1 MTRPRLERPM
11 RHRSAVLLMLL
22 VTLLWS
28 SAGAVSRHLDSARG
42 FEVTF
47 WRSAFNALALTLL
60 LPMLRGRDYWRQALP
75 RLRCSPSVLGSGLCW
90 AVMYT
95 AFMLAL
101 TMTGVANVLVTM
113 ALGPLLTAL
122 FARVFLHQRLAART
136 WVAIWIASA
145 GIAWMFASE
154 MRAGA
159 HAWLGMGVAL
169 AVPVAAASNWT
180 LLQARAGDGA
190 TDLLPAV
197 WLGAMLSAAA
207 TLPLAWPFEAS
218 GRDLLLLAGLGVF
231 QLAVPCLIVVRLTRV
246 LPAAEV
252 ALLGLMEVL
261 LGVLWAWL
269 IAGEAPSPAAL
280 LGGVMV
286 LAALIGNELLGA
298 WRRPAASKSGE
309 MSL

>member
-1 MTRPRLERPM
+1 MK
-11 RHRSAVLLMLL
+11 HRAAVFVMLAA
-22 VTLLWS
+22 TLLWS

-47 WRSAFNALALTLL
+47 WRSAFNALALTVL
-60 LPMLRGRDYWRQALP
+60 LPLLRGRGYWRQALP
-75 RLRCSPSVLGSGLCW
+75 RLRHSPSVLGSGLCW

-101 TMTGVANVLVTM
+101 TMIGVANVLVTM
-113 ALGPLLTAL
+113 ALGPLLTAV
-122 FARVFLHQRLAART
+122 FARVFLRQRLAPRT
-136 WVAIWIASA
+136 WFAIWLASA

-154 MRAGA
+154 LRAGA
-159 HAWLGMGVAL
+159 GAWLGMGVAL

-180 LLQARAGDGA
+180 LLQARAGDGQA
-190 TDLLPAV
+190 DLMPAV
-197 WLGAMLSAAA
+197 WLGALLSALV
-207 TLPLAWPFEAS
+207 TLPLAWPFAAS

-231 QLAVPCLIVVRLTRV
+231 QLAVPCLMVVRVTRV

-269 IAGEAPSPAAL
+269 LAGEAPAPAAL

-298 WRRPAASKSGE
+298 WRRPAASTSGE